1 MQSLGFELTHLDS
14 RSMFTFKCVID
25 FKYVTETHCVSD
37 MRMMTVFTPNT
48 QDYSEENCSIG
59 KEKLD
64 LKVESHWLWML
75 LS

>member
-1 MQSLGFELTHLDS
+1 
-14 RSMFTFKCVID
+14 MFTFKCVID

-59 KEKLD
+59 KD
-64 LKVESHWLWML
+64 SHHPHVRDTVSFSNILKINHTFKSKHGP
-75 LS
+75 